1 MGGSQVPL
9 RRVLFVALCLLT
21 GGSMVAAQSESW
33 LEVYRQPASRL
44 IAEAMGDSF
53 AWRRLALLTDTA
65 GHRLSGTPQL
75 DRAIQ
80 WAMAEMKRDG
90 LESVHTEPVMVPKWV
105 RGRESAEILEPA
117 RHTLA
122 MLGLGESVA
131 TPPAGLQAEAFVV
144 RSFDELEQNSTKAKG
159 RIVVFNIPFTTYN
172 DTRPIRSN
180 AASRAA
186 RYGGVAAIVRSVGPP
201 GLRLPHTGSLTYANG
216 VAKIP
221 GAAVATED
229 ADRLQRMADRG
240 EKIVIRLQ
248 MEAHFEPDVESAN
261 VVAEIRGR
269 EKPDE
274 VVVVGGHLDSWDVG
288 AGASDDGGGCIAT
301 WEALRLM
308 KKLGLQ
314 PRRTV
319 RLVLFTN
326 EENGTRGARAYRD
339 RHVAELPN
347 HVMMLEADDGLFPPV
362 SFGVT
367 SSQKALDTVAAIAS
381 LLKGINVDHVTPGGG
396 GSDIDPSVQAG
407 KVPSMSYDGTGNYFV
422 LHHTQADTVDK
433 IDPVDV
439 SRASAA
445 IAVMTYVIADMPARL
460 GE

>member
-1 MGGSQVPL
+1 MSL
-9 RRVLFVALCLLT
+9 RRLLIVLLCLTT
-21 GGSMVAAQSESW
+21 GRPVVAQSESSLAW
-33 LEVYRQPASRL
+33 LDAYRQPAARL

-75 DRAIQ
+75 DKAIQ
-80 WAMAEMKRDG
+80 WAVAEMKRDG
-90 LESVHTEPVMVPKWV
+90 LENVHTEPVMVPKWV

-117 RHTLA
+117 RHAMA
-122 MLGLGESVA
+122 MLGLGESIG
-131 TPPAGLQAEAFVV
+131 TPASGLQAEALVV
-144 RSFDELEQNSTKAKG
+144 RSFDELDRNGDKAKG
-159 RIVVFNIPFTTYN
+159 RIVVFNVPFTTYN
-172 DTRPIRSN
+172 DSRPVRSN
-180 AASRAA
+180 ATSRAA
-186 RYGGVAAIVRSVGPP
+186 RYGGVAALVRSIGPA
-201 GLRLPHTGSLTYANG
+201 GLRLPHTGSLSYASG

-221 GAAVATED
+221 GAAIATED
-229 ADRLQRMADRG
+229 ADQLQRMADRG

-248 MEAHFEPDVESAN
+248 MEGHFEPDVESAN
-261 VVAEIRGR
+261 VVGEIRGR

-274 VVVVGGHLDSWDVG
+274 FVVVGGHLDSWDVG

-314 PRRTV
+314 PRRSV
-319 RLVLFTN
+319 RVVLFTN

-339 RHVAELPN
+339 RHLSELAN
-347 HVMMLEADDGLFPPV
+347 HVMMLESDDGLFPPV

-367 SSQKALDTVAAIAS
+367 SGQKAFETIAEIAS
-381 LLKGINVDHVTPGGG
+381 LLKGINADHVTPGGG

-407 KVPSMSYDGTGNYFV
+407 KIPSLSYDGTGNYFV

-433 IDPVDV
+433 IDPDDV
-439 SRASAA
+439 SRAAAA
-445 IAVMTYVIADMPARL
+445 IAVVTYVVADMPIRL

>member
-1 MGGSQVPL
+1 VAL
-9 RRVLFVALCLLT
+9 RRFVILTVSSVLAASSL
-21 GGSMVAAQSESW
+21 VAAQPESW
-33 LEVYRQPASRL
+33 LENYRQPAARL

-65 GHRLSGTPQL
+65 GHRLSGSPQL

-90 LESVHTEPVMVPKWV
+90 LENVRTEPVMVPKWV

-117 RHTLA
+117 RHTIA
-122 MLGLGESVA
+122 MLGLGDSVG
-131 TPPAGLQAEAFVV
+131 TPPSGIQAEALVV
-144 RSFDELEQNSTKAKG
+144 RSFDELDQNQVKAKG

-172 DTRPIRSN
+172 ESRPVRSS
-180 AASRAA
+180 ATTRAA
-186 RYGGVAAIVRSVGPP
+186 RYGGVAALVRSIGPP
-201 GLRLPHTGSLTYANG
+201 GLRLAHTGSLTYANG

-221 GAAVATED
+221 GAAIATED
-229 ADRLQRMADRG
+229 ADRLQRMSDRG

-248 MEAHFEPDVESAN
+248 MDAHFEADVESAN
-261 VVAEIRGR
+261 VVGEIRGR

-274 VVVVGGHLDSWDVG
+274 IVVVGGHLDSWDVG

-326 EENGTRGARAYRD
+326 EENGTRGGRAYRD
-339 RHVAELPN
+339 RHMTELSN

-367 SSQKALDTVAAIAS
+367 ANQKALDTVAAVAS
-381 LLKGINVDHVTPGGG
+381 LLKGINVDRVTPGGG
-396 GSDIDPSVQAG
+396 GSDIDPTVQAG
-407 KVPSMSYDGTGNYFV
+407 RIPSLSYDGTGNYF
-422 LHHTQADTVDK
+422 LIHHTQADTVDK

-445 IAVMTYVIADMPARL
+445 IAVLTYVVADMPRRL